1 MTLLIA
7 GLLLFLGL
15 HSLRIFADG
24 WRSAR
29 IAQWG
34 AGPWKLGYTVLSL
47 AGLAAI
53 VWGYGLARHDPIVLW
68 PALPFMRHV
77 TGLLMLVA
85 LVLLAAAYLPRSGFK
100 LRLGHPMLLG
110 TKTWAFAHLLA
121 NNTLHDELL
130 FGSFL
135 VWSVL
140 CFRSARRRDR
150 AAAAA
155 SSAPAVRAEP
165 VQTLLAFVLG
175 LLLWGA
181 IAFWAHEWAI
191 GVRPI

>member
-7 GLLLFLGL
+7 GLLIFLGA
-15 HSLRIFADG
+15 HSVRIVGDD

-29 IAQWG
+29 IAAWG
-34 AGPWKLGYTVLSL
+34 ANPWKLGYTVVSI
-47 AGLAAI
+47 AGFALI
-53 VWGYGLARHDPIVLW
+53 VVGYMQARQHPIVLW
-68 PALPFMRHV
+68 PALTFMRHI
-77 TGLLMLVA
+77 TALLMLIA
-85 LVLLAAAYLPRSGFK
+85 LVLLSAAYLPRSNIK

-140 CFRSARRRDR
+140 CFRAARRRDR
-150 AAAAA
+150 AAPPQAA
-155 SSAPAVRAEP
+155 
-165 VQTLLAFVLG
+165 VQADRLQSLLAIVLG
-175 LLLWGA
+175 LVLWGV
-181 IAFWAHEWAI
+181 IAFWAHLLVI
-191 GVRPI
+191 GVAPV